1 LVVSGNVG
9 IGTNTPAALLS
20 LLQKDDAN
28 GVQIN
33 GYDDNAAKYMK
44 LNLDSGGYANIVASS
59 GFRFMQTTE
68 NIAFISSAVDNGFR
82 LYSDKPLT
90 FGETLAT
97 RFGFERDA
105 TSGSLRLAYNGMAT
119 DYVTV
124 SSNGTVTISSNLT
137 VGGTITAGGNA
148 VLTNITAS
156 QIVAAGGVTNVY
168 NDPVLTSSNLLGF
181 AGTTCTITRAM
192 GNALNL
198 TPTGTVYFAA
208 DATLTDTNVVAGFT
222 LDLFYNGKTF
232 GFVGESMTNTATLT
246 SNAWNSI
253 IFWKGRGSSVFVGK

>member
-1 LVVSGNVG
+1 V
-9 IGTNTPAALLS
+9 
-20 LLQKDDAN
+20 
-28 GVQIN
+28 
-33 GYDDNAAKYMK
+33 K
-44 LNLDSGGYANIVASS
+44 LIYKSS
-59 GFRFMQTTE
+59 GVGNDTNYPTYTIRE
-68 NIAFISSAVDNGFR
+68 VIASPVTRYYTNSSAVSPVGAYYVGADGAGPAPTVEYLKVTNWIGDASKVNLTPGYVTTNG
-82 LYSDKPLT
+82 
-90 FGETLAT
+90 
-97 RFGFERDA
+97 
-105 TSGSLRLAYNGMAT
+105 SGSSLTSLDLNPSLTAT
-119 DYVTV
+119 V
-124 SSNGTVTISSNLT
+124 
-137 VGGTITAGGNA
+137 AKA
-148 VLTNITAS
+148 AAALTNITAS

-222 LDLFYNGKTF
+222 LDLFYNAQTF
-232 GFVGESMTNTATLT
+232 GFVGASMTNTATLT

>member
-1 LVVSGNVG
+1 
-9 IGTNTPAALLS
+9 
-20 LLQKDDAN
+20 
-28 GVQIN
+28 VQI
-33 GYDDNAAKYMK
+33 
-44 LNLDSGGYANIVASS
+44 LDAGN
-59 GFRFMQTTE
+59 F
-68 NIAFISSAVDNGFR
+68 
-82 LYSDKPLT
+82 
-90 FGETLAT
+90 LAGT
-97 RFGFERDA
+97 HYLSP
-105 TSGSLRLAYNGMAT
+105 SGSGSSLTSLDLNPSLTAT
-119 DYVTV
+119 V
-124 SSNGTVTISSNLT
+124 
-137 VGGTITAGGNA
+137 AKA
-148 VLTNITAS
+148 AAALTNITAS

-232 GFVGESMTNTATLT
+232 GFVGASMTNTATLT